1 MSSTDD
7 GRIPVIDISGSVDE
21 AEVAKQLVDAAATF
35 GFVYIRNLGKDIP
48 VDAIERTFELSRKFF
63 SSPIEEKQTCKI
75 TENNRGWSGMHTE
88 SLDGKNQRVGDFK
101 EAFNL
106 GDFVDGKAQQPLP
119 PSLSPHEAEL
129 NEFQL
134 YCHKL
139 CLKLLTLFA
148 IGLEID
154 PASGGSTWFS
164 SRHHG
169 GTTGCILRLLYYPSL
184 PPNSDYQP
192 DVDIRA
198 GAHSDYG
205 SITLLFQ
212 RPSQPGL
219 EILPPSSS
227 STPKWTPVPIQPPPT
242 ESDPSPPIQI
252 KDRYSIA
259 YFCHPVGSTVLE
271 SVPSER
277 VRRFGE
283 GEGEGGTGRGNR
295 KGEMEMGEMEKI
307 TADEHL
313 MGRLRATYL
322 AILHAYAMLCHAM
335 PCYAMLCYAML
346 CYAML
351 CYAMLYYAMLCYA
364 MLCYAMLCYAMLCYA
379 MLCYAYIYTS
389 TQIRAITRNFNMIQW
404 MK

>member
-1 MSSTDD
+1 MSTTNE
-7 GRIPVIDISGSVDE
+7 GPIPVIDISGSLPE
-21 AEVAKQLVDAAATF
+21 AEVAKQLVDAAATY

-48 VDAIERTFELSRKFF
+48 VEAIDRTFDLSKKFF
-63 SSPIEEKQTCKI
+63 SSSIEEKQGCKI
-75 TENNRGWSGMHTE
+75 TENNRGYSGMHTE
-88 SLDGKNQRVGDFK
+88 HLDGKNQRVGDFK
-101 EAFNL
+101 EAMNF

-119 PSLSPHEAEL
+119 PSLAPHESEL
-129 NEFQL
+129 DEFQQ

-139 CLKLLTLFA
+139 CLKILTLFA

-154 PASGGSTWFS
+154 PAAGGSSWFA

-169 GTTGCILRLLYYPSL
+169 DSTGSILRLLHYPSI
-184 PPNSDYQP
+184 PAGSDYQP

-227 STPKWTPVPIQPPPT
+227 PTSPPQWTPVPISPSPT
-242 ESDPSPPIQI
+242 THDPSPPILI
-252 KDRYSIA
+252 NIGDLLSYWTNNLLKSTVHRVIFPKASSPSDIADRYSIA

-271 SVPSER
+271 SVPSRR
-277 VRRFGE
+277 VRE
-283 GEGEGGTGRGNR
+283 SWENKEETEGG
-295 KGEMEMGEMEKI
+295 KKI

-322 AILHAYAMLCHAM
+322 GMYG
-335 PCYAMLCYAML
+335 
-346 CYAML
+346 
-351 CYAMLYYAMLCYA
+351 
-364 MLCYAMLCYAMLCYA
+364 
-379 MLCYAYIYTS
+379 
-389 TQIRAITRNFNMIQW
+389 NDGE
-404 MK
+404 KDEKK